1 MITLGVDAHKKIHV
15 AIAVDEGGREV
26 GHWQGANTPAGW
38 QRGLSWAANLGEPRH
53 WGIEGAWNYG
63 RGLAQTLVA
72 AGEIVYEVN
81 PRWTASGRRRARQP
95 DKTDRRDA
103 QAVARC
109 VRQEAPGL
117 PRVAADDVTAE
128 LDLLTSQREELKIET
143 TRLANQ
149 LHALLLQTDPEYKI
163 HLPTLGSKA
172 GLAALEAYQSP
183 TLGSLAEARAAGVR
197 RLAQRL
203 RLARDQAK
211 ELGKQVEQLTAAAGF
226 TPLTEVNGIGLLIA
240 GTLAGILG
248 PGCRFISD
256 AQLAAYAGVAP
267 LEASSAGM
275 IRHRLNRGGNR
286 RLNALLHMIAI
297 TQLRSWPPARD
308 YVKRRMSEGKTH
320 REALRA
326 LKRYLA
332 RAIWQAWKRCL
343 AQQEL
348 QAGICLQVA

>member
-1 MITLGVDAHKKIHV
+1 V
-15 AIAVDEGGREV
+15 
-26 GHWQGANTPAGW
+26 
-38 QRGLSWAANLGEPRH
+38 
-53 WGIEGAWNYG
+53 
-63 RGLAQTLVA
+63 
-72 AGEIVYEVN
+72 
-81 PRWTASGRRRARQP
+81 
-95 DKTDRRDA
+95 DKTDRHDA

-109 VRQEAPGL
+109 VRQEAPEL
-117 PRVAADDVTAE
+117 PRVAADDITAE
-128 LDLLTSQREELKIET
+128 LDLLTCQREELKIET

-149 LHALLLQTDPEYKI
+149 LHALLLQIDAEYKA
-163 HLPTLGSKA
+163 HLPSLGSEA
-172 GLAALEAYQSP
+172 GLVALEAYQSS
-183 TLGSLAEARAAGVR
+183 TAGSLAEARAAGVR

-211 ELGKQVEQLTAAAGF
+211 ELAKQVKALTATAGF
-226 TPLTEVNGIGLLIA
+226 TPLTEINGVGLLIA

-248 PGCRFISD
+248 PGCRFASD

-267 LEASSAGM
+267 LEASSAGAV
-275 IRHRLNRGGNR
+275 RHRLNRGGNR
-286 RLNALLHMIAI
+286 RLNALLHMVAI

-343 AQQEL
+343 TPLSTERSTVP
-348 QAGICLQVA
+348 QVA